1 MSLFL
6 DKLAEKARSEDL
18 NIYNI
23 VERTDAGAG
32 QVQINWGNAAHDCY
46 SIAKTVT
53 SIAIG
58 ILSDRRLVDV
68 NDKVSKYLSEFYPEG
83 YDKKWDEVT
92 IEQVF
97 RHRTGSPRGCD
108 FDGEDFND
116 FNTTDVLHFLLGQP
130 ITLTP
135 GKEMV
140 YADGNY
146 YIISRIVE
154 KITGMDLENF
164 LQKELFVPLRFHV
177 YAWSRCFDGHTL
189 GGTGLFCKTWD
200 LAKIGQLYLDRG
212 VYEGK
217 RIFSETWADYIYS
230 SQYKDEFG
238 TSGSIAAHDHGIYHM
253 AGAFGQRIIFSPK
266 THRVVAYHSYGAVDL
281 LPYFTELENQGL

>member
-83 YDKKWDEVT
+83 TIKSGMKLQSSKFLDTEQDHREV
-92 IEQVF
+92 V
-97 RHRTGSPRGCD
+97 
-108 FDGEDFND
+108 
-116 FNTTDVLHFLLGQP
+116 
-130 ITLTP
+130 TLT
-135 GKEMV
+135 
-140 YADGNY
+140 
-146 YIISRIVE
+146 
-154 KITGMDLENF
+154 
-164 LQKELFVPLRFHV
+164 
-177 YAWSRCFDGHTL
+177 
-189 GGTGLFCKTWD
+189 
-200 LAKIGQLYLDRG
+200 AKILTILTQQTFF
-212 VYEGK
+212 
-217 RIFSETWADYIYS
+217 IFCSDN
-230 SQYKDEFG
+230 
-238 TSGSIAAHDHGIYHM
+238 
-253 AGAFGQRIIFSPK
+253 P
-266 THRVVAYHSYGAVDL
+266 
-281 LPYFTELENQGL
+281 